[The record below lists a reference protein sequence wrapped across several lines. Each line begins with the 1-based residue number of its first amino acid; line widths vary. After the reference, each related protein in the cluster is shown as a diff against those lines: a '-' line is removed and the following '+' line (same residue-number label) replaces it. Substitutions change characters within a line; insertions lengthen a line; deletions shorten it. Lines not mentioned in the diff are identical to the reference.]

1 MKKNDFAEGLYFNQ
15 LRTVL
20 NTLTRAAEKVRVMY
34 AVKVFKEDN
43 EKSKLSK
50 DLIPFYIAEQI
61 GIYEP
66 NLTRN
71 LEEALLWSSYIDC
84 ELWLLQ
90 HQNNR
95 KLLSAEIIKVVINAH
110 TLIRG
115 ELPMSDS
122 DYDY

>member
-1 MKKNDFAEGLYFNQ
+1 
-15 LRTVL
+15 
-20 NTLTRAAEKVRVMY
+20 MY
-34 AVKVFKEDN
+34 AVKVIKEDHK
-43 EKSKLSK
+43 KSKLNK
-50 DLIPFYIAEQI
+50 DLIPYYIAEQI

-71 LEEALLWSSYIDC
+71 LEEALLWSFYIDC

-90 HQNNR
+90 HQNRR

-110 TLIRG
+110 TLTRE
-115 ELPMSDS
+115 ELLMSDS

>member
-1 MKKNDFAEGLYFNQ
+1 
-15 LRTVL
+15 
-20 NTLTRAAEKVRVMY
+20 MY

-43 EKSKLSK
+43 TQSKLCK
-50 DLIPFYIAEQI
+50 DLIPYYIAEQI

-90 HQNNR
+90 HQNHR
-95 KLLSAEIIKVVINAH
+95 KLLLAEIIKVVIHAH
-110 TLIRG
+110 TLTRG